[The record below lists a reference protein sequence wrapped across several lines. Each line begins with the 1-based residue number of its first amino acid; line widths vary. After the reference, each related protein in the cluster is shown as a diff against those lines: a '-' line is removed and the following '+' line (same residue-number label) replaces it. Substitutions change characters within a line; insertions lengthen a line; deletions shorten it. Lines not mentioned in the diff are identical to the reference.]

1 MPYYL
6 TVFPDQA
13 DIFANIHVHVLDS
26 QGTLRREPQ
35 LLLMEELREP
45 RNYFSI
51 LRAIAQGSTRL
62 NEISQAVQSTDCQ
75 VRRFPVA
82 RKRFLG

>member
-6 TVFPDQA
+6 RTISDA
-13 DIFANIHVHVLDS
+13 EDIFANIRTHILDAKGS
-26 QGTLRREPQ
+26 LYNEPQ

-51 LRAIAQGSTRL
+51 LCAIVQGRARL
-62 NEISQAVQSTDCQ
+62 NEISQSAGVGDG
-75 VRRFPVA
+75 RAAA
-82 RKRFLG
+82 RYLDIL